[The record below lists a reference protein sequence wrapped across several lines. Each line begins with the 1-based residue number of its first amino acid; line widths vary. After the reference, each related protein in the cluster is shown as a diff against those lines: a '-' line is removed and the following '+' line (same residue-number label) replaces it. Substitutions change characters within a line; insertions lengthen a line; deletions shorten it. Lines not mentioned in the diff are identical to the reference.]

1 MIPVFQLC
9 LNLLYALPSVCGHH
23 TRGGCVSHPLTA
35 PTFDWLHLPLAGPL
49 RCRWAGA
56 SLAIE
61 LMARN
66 TGLPCLP
73 ARPPAPLPPCLPS
86 KETPPPPP
94 SPPPHHPCQ
103 VGSTHRTIRGA
114 GAAEA
119 RAGQAAGPRRQ
130 PGDAAMMLG
139 QPRPVAGTPPSLL
152 FLATTFS
159 SSWFD
164 FFQAHFSTAS
174 ATQHPQALG

>member
-1 MIPVFQLC
+1 MALTSLGVWHKDWFGSVEMIPVFQLC

-94 SPPPHHPCQ
+94 PPPHHTTPVRWAARTGRYEVLEPLRQ
-103 VGSTHRTIRGA
+103 EQAKQQGRGGSPA
-114 GAAEA
+114 M
-119 RAGQAAGPRRQ
+119 Q
-130 PGDAAMMLG
+130 P
-139 QPRPVAGTPPSLL
+139 
-152 FLATTFS
+152 
-159 SSWFD
+159 
-164 FFQAHFSTAS
+164 
-174 ATQHPQALG
+174 